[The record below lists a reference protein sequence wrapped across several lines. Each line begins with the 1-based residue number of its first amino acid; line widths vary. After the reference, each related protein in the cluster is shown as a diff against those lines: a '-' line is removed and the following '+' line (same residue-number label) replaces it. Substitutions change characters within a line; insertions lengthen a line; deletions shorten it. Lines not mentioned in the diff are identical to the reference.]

1 MVKRNFLIV
10 EDEPLM
16 RMLIKKVLFK
26 SGLEYGEIYEAENGK
41 EGIEML
47 KKHPI
52 DFMLVDIYMPVMDGM
67 EMLDYVMDHPDY
79 REIPAIVISTE
90 NDENRIDAIVRR
102 GIGFV
107 HKPLT
112 KELLKDQIIK
122 FMVE

>member
-1 MVKRNFLIV
+1 MKRNFLIV
-10 EDEPLM
+10 EDEPTM
-16 RMLIKKVLFK
+16 RLLIKKVLFE
-26 SGLEYGEIYEAENGK
+26 SGLDYGEIYEAENGK
-41 EGIEML
+41 EGIDIL
-47 KKHPI
+47 KKHSI

-67 EMLDYVMDHPDY
+67 EMLDFVMDHPDF
-79 REIPAIVISTE
+79 RDIPAIVISTE

-122 FMVE
+122 FMEE

>member
-1 MVKRNFLIV
+1 MKRNFLIV

-16 RMLIKKVLFK
+16 RMLIKKVLIE
-26 SGLEYGEIYEAENGK
+26 SGLEYGKIYEAENGK

-47 KKHPI
+47 KKYNI
-52 DFMLVDIYMPVMDGM
+52 DIMLVDIYMPVMDGM
-67 EMLDYVMDHPDY
+67 EMLDYVMDHPDFKT
-79 REIPAIVISTE
+79 IPAVVISTE
-90 NDENRIDAIVRR
+90 NDENRIDAIIRR

-122 FMVE
+122 YLEK